1 MMPDR
6 IWESATQEEAFEHGR
21 TQERL
26 LVARTGLAYVLRRIG
41 KSQST
46 MISDV
51 RAVAELALEMSDPGT
66 AESAPAVVA
75 PVAKRILATLDLKEK
90 RTARKRGSA

>member
-6 IWESATQEEAFEHGR
+6 IWESATAEEAFQHGR

-26 LVARTGLAYVLRRIG
+26 LAARTGLLYVLRRIG

-51 RAVAELALEMSDPGT
+51 RAVAELALEN
-66 AESAPAVVA
+66 E
-75 PVAKRILATLDLKEK
+75 
-90 RTARKRGSA
+90 